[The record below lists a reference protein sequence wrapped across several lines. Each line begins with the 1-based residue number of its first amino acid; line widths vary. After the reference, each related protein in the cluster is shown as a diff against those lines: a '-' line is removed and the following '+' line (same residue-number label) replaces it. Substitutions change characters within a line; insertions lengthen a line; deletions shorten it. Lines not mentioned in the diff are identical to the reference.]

1 MSFHNSSAFA
11 FIALK
16 NDLTIF
22 HKCNIILVEYNQA
35 KRGIYMLKHG
45 ILGLLNY
52 GDMSGYEIR
61 EAFKN
66 SLNYFWTAQ
75 TSQIYRELCV
85 LEKKGWITKQ
95 TVEQI
100 GKPNKNICSITD
112 EGRKELIRWLSEPL
126 IDTNTNSPT
135 LMKVFFMGELPL
147 PNSINLFKHLNE
159 AYRQGLTELSRTDQ
173 AIDFYKEAVPDVNK
187 ALFWQMTADFG
198 KRYMQMYIDWTENC
212 LKLLESMEEKQ

>member
-1 MSFHNSSAFA
+1 M
-11 FIALK
+11 
-16 NDLTIF
+16 
-22 HKCNIILVEYNQA
+22 Y
-35 KRGIYMLKHG
+35 KRQ
-45 ILGLLNY
+45 
-52 GDMSGYEIR
+52 
-61 EAFKN
+61 
-66 SLNYFWTAQ
+66 AQ

-212 LKLLESMEEKQ
+212 LTLLESMEEKQ

>member
-1 MSFHNSSAFA
+1 
-11 FIALK
+11 
-16 NDLTIF
+16 
-22 HKCNIILVEYNQA
+22 
-35 KRGIYMLKHG
+35 MLKHG

-75 TSQIYRELCV
+75 TSQFYRELCV